1 MGRDRYD
8 MKKLKN
14 KVTTYRVHEY
24 IRLFDF
30 HKPLLSQMPVIMLI
44 AMIFGM
50 LFLAIPVIYSEGGH

>member
-1 MGRDRYD
+1 

>member
-1 MGRDRYD
+1 MGGDRYN

-14 KVTTYRVHEY
+14 KVVTYRVHEY

-50 LFLAIPVIYSEGGH
+50 IFLAIPVIYSESGH

>member
-1 MGRDRYD
+1 

-14 KVTTYRVHEY
+14 KVAAYRVHEY

-44 AMIFGM
+44 AMIF
-50 LFLAIPVIYSEGGH
+50 LAIPVIYSEGGH